1 MSSDIV
7 QFSDGEKEF
16 VCAFVG
22 PLNAERC
29 QQVQEDLIKK
39 IEATDDVVNFDMKE
53 VTFASSS
60 FLRIVLTVN
69 KRVGKQRLKITNV
82 DPQVKKVFK
91 MSGLWD
97 ALGMGK

>member
-1 MSSDIV
+1 MPSDVV
-7 QFSDGEKEF
+7 QFSDGEQLL
-16 VCAFVG
+16 VCGFMG
-22 PLNAERC
+22 PMNAERC
-29 QQVQEDLIKK
+29 QQVQDDLLDK
-39 IEATDDVVNFDMKE
+39 IGQTDGIVHFDMKE

-69 KRVGKQRLKITNV
+69 KRVGKDRLKITNV

-97 ALGMGK
+97 ALGMS

>member
-7 QFSDGEKEF
+7 QFSDGDKEF

-29 QQVQEDLIKK
+29 QQVQDDLIKK
-39 IEATDDVVNFDMKE
+39 IESTEDVVNFDMKE

-69 KRVGKQRLKITNV
+69 KRVGKHRLKISNV

-97 ALGMGK
+97 ALEMGK

>member
-1 MSSDIV
+1 MPSDVV
-7 QFSDGEKEF
+7 QFSDGEKLL
-16 VCAFVG
+16 VCAFMG

-29 QQVQEDLIKK
+29 QQIQEDLIGK
-39 IEATDDVVNFDMKE
+39 IEATESVVHFDMKE

-69 KRVGKQRLKITNV
+69 KRVGKERLKITNV

-97 ALGMGK
+97 ALGMGS

>member
-1 MSSDIV
+1 MSTEIV
-7 QFSDGEKEF
+7 QFTDGEKEF
-16 VCAFVG
+16 VCGFIG

-39 IEATDDVVNFDMKE
+39 IENTEGVVNFDMEK

-69 KRVGKQRLKITNV
+69 KRVGKDRLKITNV
-82 DPQVKKVFK
+82 DPNVKKVPCWAPN
-91 MSGLWD
+91 GQRT
-97 ALGMGK
+97 

>member
-1 MSSDIV
+1 MPSDVV
-7 QFSDGEKEF
+7 QFSDGEKLL
-16 VCAFVG
+16 VCGFMG
-22 PLNAERC
+22 PMNAERC
-29 QQVQEDLIKK
+29 QQVQDDLLDK
-39 IEATDDVVNFDMKE
+39 IGQTDGIVNFDMKE

-69 KRVGKQRLKITNV
+69 KRVGKDRLKITNV

-97 ALGMGK
+97 ALGMS

>member
-7 QFSDGEKEF
+7 QFSSGDKEF

-29 QQVQEDLIKK
+29 QQVQEDLIEK
-39 IEATDDVVNFDMKE
+39 IEATEGVVNFDMKE

-69 KRVGKQRLKITNV
+69 KRVGKDRL
-82 DPQVKKVFK
+82 
-91 MSGLWD
+91 
-97 ALGMGK
+97 